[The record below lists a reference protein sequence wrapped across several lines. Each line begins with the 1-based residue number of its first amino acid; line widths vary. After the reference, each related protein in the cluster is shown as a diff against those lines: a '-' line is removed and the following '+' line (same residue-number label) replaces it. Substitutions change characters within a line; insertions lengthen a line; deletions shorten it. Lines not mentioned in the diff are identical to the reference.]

1 MTDQNPTD
9 AQNKNKA
16 EEPTTPPTDNPLAAR
31 ILELEQQLNEA
42 SQKAEEMTTTAQRA
56 LADLQ
61 NFKRR
66 TEDERSRFAQFACAT
81 VVRELLPHLD
91 NFQRAFEHAPESD
104 EWSDSIK
111 NIYQQL
117 FKSLE
122 SQGLKKIETTS
133 QQFDPNLHE
142 ALLQG
147 PGKKDMIIEEL
158 EPGYMLGEQ
167 VIKPSRV
174 KVGNGEKE

>member
-1 MTDQNPTD
+1 MTDQKPINNKE
-9 AQNKNKA
+9 QSKKEKKKNKLLN
-16 EEPTTPPTDNPLAAR
+16 NPLAEKV
-31 ILELEQQLNEA
+31 LKLEQELKN
-42 SQKAEEMTTTAQRA
+42 SQAKAEEMTTTAQRA

-66 TEDERSRFAQFACAT
+66 TEEERSRFAQFASAEL
-81 VVRELLPHLD
+81 VRELIPHLD
-91 NFQRAFEHAPESD
+91 NFQRAFEHAPESN
-104 EWSDSIK
+104 EWADSIK
-111 NIYQQL
+111 IIYEKL
-117 FKSLE
+117 LKSLE
-122 SQGLKKIETTS
+122 SQGLKRIEALN

-147 PGKKDMIIEEL
+147 PGKKDIVIEEL
-158 EPGYMLGEQ
+158 ESGYLLGEQ